1 MAVPYTFGS
10 ATTSIP
16 LSQLDSNFATTIT
29 LGNTAIQ
36 LGNTVTTLNNM
47 TLGNVTISSGT
58 SNLQT
63 NVANATGVLI
73 EANGGTGTT
82 IGYNGFKSRIIN
94 GAMVFDQRNAGASV
108 TATGSNYSLDRWQM
122 LASVSS
128 KFTVQQSSTAPSGF
142 TKSLLVTSSAATS
155 LGATDYYLIT
165 QKIEGFNIADL
176 GWGAAGASSITVSF
190 WVRSS
195 LTGTFGFVARNGAG
209 NRCYPASYTIS
220 SANTFE
226 YKTVTIAGDTTG
238 TWSTDNSIGIE
249 LDFGLG
255 VGSTFSNT
263 AGTWTTGGLGTTGAT
278 SVVGT
283 NGATFYITG
292 VQLEKGSTAT
302 SFDYRPYGTE
312 LALCQRYYET
322 GSGYF
327 NGLNPSFG
335 NNNPIGPLAGTNFQ
349 VTKRATPTITLGTAT
364 TTLCYTNS
372 GSTNNV
378 NTQSFAQI
386 LLVLTGGAT
395 SSMSITQP
403 WTAEI
408 EL

>member
-1 MAVPYTFGS
+1 MPYGTVN
-10 ATTSIP
+10 ADKMTTSDGV
-16 LSQLDSNFATTIT
+16 S
-29 LGNTAIQ
+29 
-36 LGNTVTTLNNM
+36 
-47 TLGNVTISSGT
+47 SSG
-58 SNLQT
+58 L
-63 NVANATGVLI
+63 
-73 EANGGTGTT
+73 
-82 IGYNGFKSRIIN
+82 YGFKNRLIN
-94 GAMVFDQRNAGASV
+94 SAMVIDQRNAGASV

-165 QKIEGFNIADL
+165 QKIEGFNTADL
-176 GWGAAGASSITVSF
+176 GWGAAGASSVTVSF

-195 LTGTFGFVARNGAG
+195 LTGTFGFVVRNGAG
-209 NRCYPASYTIS
+209 NRLYPASYTIN

-238 TWSTDNSIGIE
+238 TWPTDNSIGIE
-249 LDFGLG
+249 IDFGLG
-255 VGSTFSNT
+255 VGSTYSNT

-312 LALCQRYYET
+312 LLLCQRYYET
-322 GSGYF
+322 SAYPDVTFTSASMRGGVCFTGGNTASGYSF
-327 NGLNPSFG
+327 LVPKRSNSPTVTLYSRSNASGAVSLVATGADVTGCTASGLNATGFRIISLG
-335 NNNPIGPLAGTNFQ
+335 SAQTAG
-349 VTKRATPTITLGTAT
+349 VGIE
-364 TTLCYTNS
+364 S
-372 GSTNNV
+372 GWTV
-378 NTQSFAQI
+378 
-386 LLVLTGGAT
+386 
-395 SSMSITQP
+395 SS
-403 WTAEI
+403 

>member
-1 MAVPYTFGS
+1 MPYGTVN
-10 ATTSIP
+10 ADKMTTSDGV
-16 LSQLDSNFATTIT
+16 S
-29 LGNTAIQ
+29 
-36 LGNTVTTLNNM
+36 
-47 TLGNVTISSGT
+47 SSG
-58 SNLQT
+58 L
-63 NVANATGVLI
+63 
-73 EANGGTGTT
+73 
-82 IGYNGFKSRIIN
+82 YGFKNRIIN
-94 GAMVFDQRNAGASV
+94 GAMVIDQRNAGASV

-165 QKIEGFNIADL
+165 QKIEGFNTADL
-176 GWGAAGASSITVSF
+176 GWGAAGASSVTVSF

-195 LTGTFGFVARNGAG
+195 LTGTFGFVVRNGAG
-209 NRCYPASYTIS
+209 NRLYPASYTIN

-238 TWSTDNSIGIE
+238 TWLTDNSIGIE

-255 VGSTFSNT
+255 VGSTYSNT

-312 LALCQRYYET
+312 LQLCQRYFERLPTGPMGYVSIRTGAWYGYIHWQVEKRTSATAVLNGTLGFVGTAGDVSNQTPVGIDNLSTKACRVYLQT
-322 GSGYF
+322 GSYTAQGAWIYI
-327 NGLNPSFG
+327 NTSFD
-335 NNNPIGPLAGTNFQ
+335 
-349 VTKRATPTITLGTAT
+349 V
-364 TTLCYTNS
+364 
-372 GSTNNV
+372 
-378 NTQSFAQI
+378 
-386 LLVLTGGAT
+386 
-395 SSMSITQP
+395 SS
-403 WTAEI
+403 